1 MPGPESPSSDFSGCA
16 QGEFTD
22 VAEAHLSLL
31 TFKRKYPT
39 PGVSVIDSIRAIN
52 RQLERKFPDCT
63 CAVVVTAGSGKDTE
77 RVTISL
83 DITQES
89 STSLDW
95 YRDRA
100 EADGLALT
108 GFERGRGTDL
118 EPELHFAF
126 LSPR

>member
-1 MPGPESPSSDFSGCA
+1 MPG
-16 QGEFTD
+16 EFAD
-22 VAEAHLSLL
+22 IVEARVSLL
-31 TFKRKYPT
+31 TFKHKHPA
-39 PGVSVIDSIRAIN
+39 PGASVIDSIRAIN

-63 CAVVVTAGSGKDTE
+63 CAVVVTADSGTDAE

-108 GFERGRGTDL
+108 GFERGHGSEL
-118 EPELHFAF
+118 EPELLFSF
-126 LSPR
+126 PSPR